1 MPNGTNEKITD
12 VDYIQP
18 GNSALIDGKWW
29 EADLDRKGEIDAIF
43 GEINYD
49 ITDKASLTVGFR
61 KYEQSVNLIAS
72 DGYYGTLAFTGDLPA
87 GEFSSSE
94 KGTIPKIAL
103 QVDISDDVMIY
114 GSFTE
119 GYRPSGVNRPRP
131 NADGLQVPET
141 YNPDYAFEFRISL
154 DDILIE
160 DDVRLTPANGMR
172 TPFEPMIHDNDGDG
186 WEGQLV
192 LSATNDDMAHQTCEV
207 WSSTWLGD
215 QATMV
220 STMDSNPTSPV
231 TITGLTPSMIDNM
244 FIVNPPTEVKQAIEE
259 SAKDDQDQDSGM
271 LDVDFLEFN
280 ELESDALKDSKEDLE
295 FSELDI
301 DLLDVDF
308 LRDLLDVVEALE
320 KTRVVLAD
328 TQAGGGSLSG
338 FRLKGAQVG
347 FNKDSQFNVFEQD
360 GNLVFFRSV
369 NGVIN
374 IIIGAGGSGFID
386 VITNDYEGVMQF
398 NDGDGIEIFIR
409 QVN

>member
-1 MPNGTNEKITD
+1 MIIRQFKLIRKIQLTIVSLFLSIGLVYADPIGDIVESTGIGKIVRQNEDINVSGTMPIVLYDRAETAMGSMLIEFIDNAELALKEHTEVYIDEIYYDPDPNLSKMSMRMVMGTARFASGSKGLINKANIDIQTPTATIGIRGTDFTTTIDELGRSLIVLLPDINGD
-12 VDYIQP
+12 P
-18 GNSALIDGKWW
+18 S
-29 EADLDRKGEIDAIF
+29 GEISVSNMA
-43 GEINYD
+43 G
-49 ITDKASLTVGFR
+49 TV
-61 KYEQSVNLIAS
+61 
-72 DGYYGTLAFTGDLPA
+72 
-87 GEFSSSE
+87 
-94 KGTIPKIAL
+94 
-103 QVDISDDVMIY
+103 
-114 GSFTE
+114 
-119 GYRPSGVNRPRP
+119 
-131 NADGLQVPET
+131 
-141 YNPDYAFEFRISL
+141 
-154 DDILIE
+154 ILNQ
-160 DDVRLTPANGMR
+160 P
-172 TPFEPMIHDNDGDG
+172 H
-186 WEGQLV
+186 
-192 LSATNDDMAHQTCEV
+192 
-207 WSSTWLGD
+207 

-386 VITNDYEGVMQF
+386 VATNDYEGIMQF